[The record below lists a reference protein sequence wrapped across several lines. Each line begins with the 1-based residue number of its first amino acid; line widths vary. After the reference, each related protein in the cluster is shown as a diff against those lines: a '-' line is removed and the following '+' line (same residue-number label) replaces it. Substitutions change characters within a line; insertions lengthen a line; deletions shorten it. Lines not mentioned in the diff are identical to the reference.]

1 MLALDHEDSFR
12 KLINPRN
19 PQEVYPSDIIE
30 LKRGIIGSLLSRMSG
45 LLIDSE
51 HGLPAYEGAI
61 KKSLHQPPYLLRAEE
76 SGYEG
81 KNDERYTKIIFKAKD
96 LKEKGAQGV
105 KLLLYFNP
113 FSKSAEKQIKTAQ
126 EVLADAHS
134 AELPLFIEIVTYE
147 VESFAKSRGELIL
160 SSMDALIAKDII
172 PDVWKLEFPE
182 GDPYMCKEMNT
193 KAGKTPWI
201 LLTRGVSFDIFKEQF
216 KTAVLAGAKGFL
228 AGRALWQEVGNYEP
242 AEREIFFRE
251 TLPKRFD
258 EITSLILHK
267 GPAQ

>member
-19 PQEVYPSDIIE
+19 PEQVYPSDIIE
-30 LKRGIIGSLLSRMSG
+30 LKRGLIGSLLSRMSG

-51 HGLPAYEGAI
+51 YGLPAYEGAI
-61 KKSLHQPPYLLRAEE
+61 KKTLHQPPYLLRVEQ

-81 KNDERYTKIIFKAKD
+81 ATDERYTKIIFKAKD
-96 LKEKGAQGV
+96 VKEKGAQGV

-113 FSKSAEKQIKTAQ
+113 FSKSAEKQLAVAK
-126 EVLADAHS
+126 EVLADAHA
-134 AELPLFIEIVTYE
+134 AEMPLFIEIVTYE
-147 VESFAKSRGELIL
+147 VEGYTKSRGELIL
-160 SSMDALIAKDII
+160 SSMDAFIEKEVI

-182 GDPYMCKEMNT
+182 GDPYVCKEMNT
-193 KAGKTPWI
+193 KAGNVPWI

-216 KTAVLAGAKGFL
+216 KTAVEAGAQGFL
-228 AGRALWQEVGNYEP
+228 AGRALWQEAGGCEP
-242 AEREIFFRE
+242 AEREVFFRE
-251 TLPKRFD
+251 TLPRRFD

-267 GPAQ
+267 EPAQ